1 MDDGVGTVEYS
12 KKFGC
17 EVGLNDKIVLGEDH
31 YLTSISGT
39 FGKRWNLFGPVVVTS
54 LCFYTTRTKYGPYG
68 CKTGTPFS
76 LPMED
81 GGIVGLHGRADDEGL
96 QSIGVY
102 VVPTG
107 FLSTSRSECRMQHKV
122 DKSMI
127 MVVPREPG
135 PWGGL
140 GGKQWDDGVFPE
152 IHELHLEYGDSAIHS
167 LQIMYETK
175 EGKRDWSHRH
185 GGPGGTE
192 LIRSSGLYVEAIG
205 VHMEYL

>member
-1 MDDGVGTVEYS
+1 
-12 KKFGC
+12 
-17 EVGLNDKIVLGEDH
+17 
-31 YLTSISGT
+31 
-39 FGKRWNLFGPVVVTS
+39 
-54 LCFYTTRTKYGPYG
+54 
-68 CKTGTPFS
+68 
-76 LPMED
+76 MED
-81 GGIVGLHGRADDEGL
+81 GAIVGLHGRADDEGL
-96 QSIGVY
+96 HAIGVY

-107 FLSTSRSECRMQHKV
+107 FLSTTRSECRMQHKV

-140 GGKQWDDGVFPE
+140 GGKQWDDGVFTE

-185 GGPGGTE
+185 GGPGGDRTYKMKLVPDPKE
-192 LIRSSGLYVEAIG
+192 FLVGISGFMGLLKEMMASKHCDLLPSVQTVVVMDLSATSGALLFIRLCQAERLLDFMAG
-205 VHMEYL
+205 VVDYI